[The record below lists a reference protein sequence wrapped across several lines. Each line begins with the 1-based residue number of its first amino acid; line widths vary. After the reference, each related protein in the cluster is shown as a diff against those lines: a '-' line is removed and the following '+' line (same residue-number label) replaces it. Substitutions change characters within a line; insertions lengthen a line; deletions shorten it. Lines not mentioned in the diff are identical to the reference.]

1 MTWGKSRV
9 KLNSVIKPKS
19 VNTIQASCSVEYL
32 KRGIMWNPRK
42 QDRYITCHLALS
54 SFRNNQFLS
63 SESDSSPPRSEVLFL
78 WTLHVNID
86 LSKIFTRKWLV
97 TSSHPRRSF
106 WEQRSLWIWI
116 TLHDFAPWIQHGSW
130 MKVPSSSKNEITS
143 QWQEKSKRSL
153 SSRKNFPSASDQ
165 ACKLWKFISSDH
177 FPFNKVVF
185 RKWPFL
191 RPFLF
196 IFKAKG

>member
-1 MTWGKSRV
+1 MASSTQWTWVWVNSGSWWWTGRPGVLQFMGSQRVGHDWATKLNWSMTWGKSRV

-86 LSKIFTRKWLV
+86 LSKIFTRKCLV

-143 QWQEKSKRSL
+143 
-153 SSRKNFPSASDQ
+153 
-165 ACKLWKFISSDH
+165 
-177 FPFNKVVF
+177 
-185 RKWPFL
+185 
-191 RPFLF
+191 
-196 IFKAKG
+196 